1 MMYQANTFLNKYEQ
15 IWCIKCDK
23 SIKKTQNHMKTKISV
38 CHEMK

>member
-1 MMYQANTFLNKYEQ
+1 MVYKMWYGIQTH
-15 IWCIKCDK
+15 K